1 MPGIFDRVQA
11 EVDAR
16 APRDAREGLSA
27 LELLQ
32 LPPADVEIVQRLLR
46 GGATDA
52 AALAGAL
59 GQPLA
64 DVEARLASLLAKGL
78 VQRSDDDP
86 PRYWLHAVRRRVRV
100 PEGMW
105 ARLVDRTP
113 GRGATAP
120 HGGDDAGT
128 APAPG
133 KSAPDNPAPDNP
145 APDSIDGADGTAAPR
160 GGAS

>member
-16 APRDAREGLSA
+16 APRDARDGLSA

-59 GQPLA
+59 GQPVA

-113 GRGATAP
+113 ARGVTDP
-120 HGGDDAGT
+120 HGGDDPGPAP
-128 APAPG
+128 APDNPAPG
-133 KSAPDNPAPDNP
+133 KSAPDSS
-145 APDSIDGADGTAAPR
+145 APDSIDSADGTAAPR